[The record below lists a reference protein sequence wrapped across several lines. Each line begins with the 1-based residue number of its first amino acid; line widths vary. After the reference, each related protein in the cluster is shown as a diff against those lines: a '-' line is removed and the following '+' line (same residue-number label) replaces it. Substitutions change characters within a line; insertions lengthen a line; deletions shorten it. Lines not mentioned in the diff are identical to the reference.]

1 MLITSKSTG
10 ATKTFKI
17 LSTASAIVN
26 AQFPTIPSDLTAKA
40 DQRNLQTE
48 RDDFTFLMSA
58 FLPTVFAALTVIAF
72 SFCAFFVI
80 EGLYLYLL
88 PGGFTF
94 LAFSAMTLTARYSQK
109 TVKAAWNRKQIRH

>member
-88 PGGFTF
+88 PGGWVLPRFCGHF
-94 LAFSAMTLTARYSQK
+94 KEAR
-109 TVKAAWNRKQIRH
+109 